1 MRSLLKN
8 PLWLWAK
15 KYRAR
20 QRLTGWLSGI
30 LLALAMLA
38 LFDGLIA
45 QMRQDANEL
54 ELLPGQAIAISGPC
68 AVKNPLP
75 EDLNA
80 QFTPANAP
88 LVFELEGYFAGFWFG
103 NGMWRGKIAAEESA
117 QPGEYGLSI
126 AFRGANS
133 ATAQQYLIRIFAGPA
148 NLRAASLSFITRLMD
163 INPFLLAAVLGSAG
177 IGLGLLTWWFGSR
190 FYKALPDL
198 GLAEIFAS
206 DPEDSTLW
214 CFATKEL
221 APRPGQVRMVLDRDG
236 HVFGE
241 ARCLLFQKGR
251 LKLILMDERKIPP
264 GSLVCLRHPADN
276 PQKI

>member
-45 QMRQDANEL
+45 QMRQGANEL
-54 ELLPGQAIAISGPC
+54 ELLPGQSITISGPC

-75 EDLNA
+75 EDLSA
-80 QFTPANAP
+80 QFTPENAP
-88 LVFELEGYFAGFWFG
+88 LAFELEGYFPGFWFG
-103 NGMWRGKIAAEESA
+103 NGMWRGKITAEETA
-117 QPGEYGLSI
+117 QPGDYGLRI
-126 AFRGANS
+126 AFRGATS

-148 NLRAASLSFITRLMD
+148 NLQAASLSFITRMLD
-163 INPFLLAAVLGSAG
+163 LNPFMLAAVLGCAG
-177 IGLGLLTWWFGSR
+177 IGLGILTWWFGSR

-206 DPEDSTLW
+206 DPKDSTLW
-214 CFATKEL
+214 CFAAKEL
-221 APRPGQVRMVLDRDG
+221 APKPGQVRMVLDRDG

-241 ARCLLFQKGR
+241 ARCLLWQKGR
-251 LKLILMDERKIPP
+251 LKLVLMDEREIPA

-276 PQKI
+276 PEKI